1 MSVPD
6 PVWQQCVRPRKE
18 NSLSEGGVK
27 KVLFVAML
35 LALGCALAAGQGV
48 RIGEPYQDVY
58 STLRSGPYQEVAPR
72 VENGKK
78 ELVTRRRETPDGR
91 ILDITEYYTFT
102 RDESLQMVETH
113 YICKDDGWIAG
124 YAKLVQSRFT
134 SQWGNPNYDSG
145 GNYYW
150 WVTGANGAMT
160 MMGERYS
167 PDTRSRYLSVV
178 YTRQDL
184 LGK

>member
-1 MSVPD
+1 
-6 PVWQQCVRPRKE
+6 
-18 NSLSEGGVK
+18 VK
-27 KVLFVAML
+27 KVLGIAAI
-35 LALGCALAAGQGV
+35 LALGYVTALGQGV

-58 STLRSGPYQEVAPR
+58 ATLRGGPYQEVAPR

-78 ELVTRRRETPDGR
+78 ELVTRRRENPDGR

-102 RDESLQMVETH
+102 RDGSLQMVETH
-113 YICKDDGWIAG
+113 YACKDDAWMAG
-124 YAKLVQSRFT
+124 YTKSVQSRFA
-134 SQWGNPNYDSG
+134 SQWGKPNYDSG

-150 WVTGANGAMT
+150 WVTGADGTMT
-160 MMGERYS
+160 MMGDRYS
-167 PDTRSRYLSVV
+167 PETRSKYLSIV

>member
-1 MSVPD
+1 M
-6 PVWQQCVRPRKE
+6 
-18 NSLSEGGVK
+18 K
-27 KVLFVAML
+27 KVLCLAAV
-35 LALGCALAAGQGV
+35 LALGCVIAVGQGV

-58 STLRSGPYQEVAPR
+58 ASLRSGPYLEVAPR
-72 VENGKK
+72 VENGRK
-78 ELVTRRRETPDGR
+78 ELVTRRRENPDGR

-102 RDESLQMVETH
+102 REGSLQMVETH
-113 YICKDDGWIAG
+113 YSCKDENWMAG
-124 YAKLVQSRFT
+124 YTRTVQSKFA

-150 WVTGANGAMT
+150 WVTGANGTVT

-167 PDTRSRYLSVV
+167 PETKSKYLSIV